1 MRFATYQIRDSGIDS
16 RDARAGIPGGS
27 VRFGEELLVYAPDSE
42 WQMLGERAGS
52 SGLVLKEQLGEFE
65 QEELYLVVQVGD
77 SFRQEHPD
85 IPVLLNKGRYLA
97 VSLDPERARK
107 LTAGDSCC
115 YTMRRLEDGEVVFEM
130 RSPSAERAQSEAWL
144 KSLVSRLSRPSVE
157 TTLKYLVSFP
167 TRHSNST
174 HYLAAAKWARAQLD
188 AMGYSTRL
196 QSITVN
202 GGKSRNVIAEKA
214 GQSSGARGLVVV
226 TAHLD
231 SINRVGD
238 AEPAPGADDNA
249 SSAAGL
255 LEIARALK
263 DHAGAQDLRFVLFG
277 GEEQG
282 LHGSRQHVAAL
293 PASERAR
300 IRAVVNM
307 DMIATLNTTQP
318 TVLLEGAPVS
328 QAVIDG
334 LAAAAASHTNLIVQ
348 TSLQAA
354 DSDHVSFIRAGI
366 PAVLTIE
373 GADRT
378 NENVHTENDTLLHIN
393 YDLMLDILRMNVAFI
408 ASTVGQQGDIS
419 MIDSHTP
426 PQDENMFDA
435 ACAEEQQRAAAFG
448 FSGCYKYNGGA
459 NSREGRSFVD
469 RASGQSVAAIENP
482 IYRLDAPVYLDSPDE
497 YDAAARAPDQLRFTI
512 NVDIDGTDPLN
523 VVSGTVALGPNSPGA
538 ASPNFIGRV
547 TSNTAAGAGRTLLVK
562 DFEFRW
568 PGSNDSINQLTVEL
582 TGASPSNLSAKLT
595 FSDTVLNHQHGPYVV
610 RRSSPYF
617 REVEMDIDRET
628 NAIAVEPYD
637 THTHPDRP
645 SNLPKESLTLES
657 AFAKAGIRIT
667 RSQGSGTVVNTSAA
681 GTNRRWNYSEL
692 HDSMQLHWDAFAN
705 KPQWKMWLFL
715 AELAD
720 SDSLG
725 GVMFDGEINEPGG
738 VDRQG
743 TAIFTKCP
751 FFHTPGGGYI
761 AANPPVNEAVK
772 RELFFNLMHE
782 TGHAFNLAH
791 SFQKEQGGVWRP
803 PAWMP
808 IKTDN
813 QSLSWMNYPDQ
824 ATPVP
829 GPTPNATWFYRR
841 FRFRFDRSEL
851 LFLRHA
857 PETYVEMGAQDWFQ
871 NHGRAAR
878 ISIDPRLQLIVRSRQ
893 TVESGGRDV
902 TFFELGEPVMLELR
916 LRNISDQPITA
927 HSNLDPSDGLVEV
940 AVTNPRGERLPF
952 LPIDHTRTL
961 MQIAPLAPKGG
972 SVYGVL
978 DLTMGSFGF
987 PFKEPGAYRVEVSY
1001 TNVDG
1006 STAAAVMQLY
1016 VRPPAQYDA
1025 VPVVN
1030 ELFDARVGR
1039 ALYVDGTRVMEDV
1052 NDKLDWAEKRLRDVL
1067 GERNPISMH
1076 LSVVRY
1082 KPLATDGKYI
1092 DPDTSELRTSG
1103 EEPDRVVAELEPVI
1117 VDQAVAAADT
1127 MGHIWYHEVVDCYT
1141 RAAEQT
1147 NELAK
1152 ACHAQDQLFDLF
1164 TARKVVP
1171 SVLNDVQVRA
1181 NVLHDRAASARDT
1194 ARRSNARTPAGKKAA
1209 KSNAGAK
1216 KKKTT
1221 TRSSSKR

>member
-1 MRFATYQIRDSGIDS
+1 MRFATYRITAHGLDS
-16 RDARAGIPGGS
+16 RDARAGIQSSS
-27 VRFGEELLVYAPDSE
+27 VRFGDELLVYAPDSE
-42 WQMLGERAGS
+42 WQSISVRAGA
-52 SGLVLKEQLGEFE
+52 SGLVLQEQAGEFE
-65 QEELYLVVQVGD
+65 KEELHLVVQVGD
-77 SFRQEHPD
+77 SFRQQHPRV
-85 IPVLLNKGRYLA
+85 PVLLNKGRYLA
-97 VSLDPERARK
+97 VSLKPEQARRLAAK
-107 LTAGDSCC
+107 KSCC
-115 YTMRRLEDGEVVFEM
+115 YTIHPLEAGEVVFELQ
-130 RSPSAERAQSEAWL
+130 PPPAERAQPEAWL
-144 KSLVSRLSRPSVE
+144 KTLVSRLSRPHVE
-157 TTLKYLVSFP
+157 ATLQHLVSFP
-167 TRHSNST
+167 TRHSTST
-174 HYLAAAKWARAQLD
+174 HYLAAAVWARAQLA
-188 AMGYSTRL
+188 AMGYNTRL
-196 QSITVN
+196 QTVKLD
-202 GGKSRNVIAEKA
+202 GGKSLNVIAEKA

-231 SINRVGD
+231 SINREGD
-238 AEPAPGADDNA
+238 AAPAPGADDNG

-255 LEIARALK
+255 LEIARVLK
-263 DHAGAQDLRFVLFG
+263 EHAGAHDLRFVLFG

-282 LHGSRQHVAAL
+282 LHGSDQHVAAL
-293 PASERAR
+293 TTNERAR

-328 QAVIDG
+328 RSVIEG
-334 LAAAAASHTNLIVQ
+334 LAAAAAAHTKLFVQ
-348 TSLQAA
+348 TSLKAA

-378 NENVHTENDTLLHIN
+378 NQNVHTEHDTLLHIN
-393 YDLMLDILRMNVAFI
+393 YDLLLEILRMNVAFV
-408 ASTVGQQGDIS
+408 ATAVGRQGGIP
-419 MIDSHTP
+419 MFDSHTP
-426 PQDENMFDA
+426 TQDENRLDA
-435 ACAEEQQRAAAFG
+435 AFAEEQRAPAFQ

-459 NSREGRSFVD
+459 SSREGRSFTD
-469 RASGQSVAAIENP
+469 HASGQSMAAIENP
-482 IYRLDAPVYLDSPDE
+482 IYRLDEPVYLDSPEE
-497 YDAAARAPDQLRFTI
+497 YDEAERAPDQLRFTI
-512 NVDIDGTDPLN
+512 SVDIDGSDPLN
-523 VVSGTVALGPNSPGA
+523 IVSGTVALGPDTPGV
-538 ASPNFIGRV
+538 ASPHFIGRV
-547 TSNTAAGAGRTLLVK
+547 ASNTAAGTGRILTVR

-568 PGSNDSINQLTVEL
+568 PNSNDSINQITVEL
-582 TGASPSNLSAKLT
+582 TRASPANPSAKLT
-595 FSDTVLNHQHGPYVV
+595 FSDTVLNHHHGPYAVA
-610 RRSSPYF
+610 RSSPYF
-617 REVEMDIDRET
+617 HEVEMDIDREM
-628 NAIAVEPYD
+628 NAVDVEPYD

-645 SNLPKESLTLES
+645 SNLPRESLTLES

-667 RSQGSGTVVNTSAA
+667 RSQGSGTVVNTSSA
-681 GTNRRWNYSEL
+681 GTDRRWSYSEL

-715 AELAD
+715 AELAE

-761 AANPPVNEAVK
+761 SANPPVDEAVK

-857 PETYVEMGAQDWFQ
+857 PETYVEMGAQAWFK
-871 NHGRAAR
+871 NHGRVAR
-878 ISIDPRLQLIVRSRQ
+878 INLDPRLELIVRSRQ
-893 TVESGGRDV
+893 TVTHVGRAV
-902 TFFELGEPVMLELR
+902 TFFELGEPVILELR
-916 LRNISDQPITA
+916 LRNVSSQPITA
-927 HSNLDPSDGLVEV
+927 HANLDPSDGLVEV
-940 AVTNPRGERLPF
+940 AVTNPRGERWPF

-961 MQIAPLAPKGG
+961 MQLLTLEPGG
-972 SVYGVL
+972 QSVYGQL

-1025 VPVVN
+1025 VPIVN

-1039 ALYVDGTRVMEDV
+1039 TLYVDGTRVMEDV
-1052 NDKLDWAEKRLRDVL
+1052 NDKLGWVGQRLRDVL

-1076 LSVVRY
+1076 LSVVQC

-1092 DPDTSELRTSG
+1092 DPDTSELRAGG
-1103 EEPDRVVAELEPVI
+1103 EEPDRVVA
-1117 VDQAVAAADT
+1117 
-1127 MGHIWYHEVVDCYT
+1127 
-1141 RAAEQT
+1141 
-1147 NELAK
+1147 
-1152 ACHAQDQLFDLF
+1152 
-1164 TARKVVP
+1164 
-1171 SVLNDVQVRA
+1171 
-1181 NVLHDRAASARDT
+1181 
-1194 ARRSNARTPAGKKAA
+1194 
-1209 KSNAGAK
+1209 
-1216 KKKTT
+1216 
-1221 TRSSSKR
+1221 